1 MQDELILKGTTL
13 IVGDWTMPVKTV
25 LPKGSNWDHR
35 GELIFSDDAIIEGD
49 LKVTG
54 PLAFDGDLY
63 IRGTI
68 TCDSS
73 VLCRGKVYG
82 DGDINCPR
90 LFTLDDDAKVKVKNK
105 AVLR

>member
-25 LPKGSNWDHR
+25 LPKGSTWEHK
-35 GELIFSDDAIIEGD
+35 GELIFSKDARIDGD
-49 LKVTG
+49 LRVTG

-90 LFTLDDDAKVKVKNK
+90 LFTFEDNVKTKVKQKT
-105 AVLR
+105 VLR